1 MAGGGAVGKWFGAAA
16 AAPARRVG
24 GRVEVPA
31 VLHALWSTL
40 QARPGDDGLESEGI
54 FRLSA
59 DATELAAA
67 KAALDGCDDGEKCAA
82 ALGGVSGACLAALI
96 KLYFRQLP
104 DDLWASARAAV
115 EAAVKTASGEGD
127 GAAALALVRGL
138 PAAERACVGWLSAVS
153 AAVVVHTKVNRMTM
167 VSMATVLTP
176 GCAPAPQFDRADA
189 PAPLLRDL
197 GQVGAGTLPCGRARR
212 LDRRRRRSERR
223 RRAAAAV
230 GALSLDEERR
240 VEQRPKARNKSVL
253 HSISLGCPTGLEEG
267 PLPAACG
274 HDDNEAQDSR
284 LKALSGLDFYQ
295 VGGDD
300 GMLRKHSLEAGAR
313 AVAIQNFMEELEEM
327 EGSFDDDG
335 EEGDVVVENRKSV
348 SADL

>member
-1 MAGGGAVGKWFGAAA
+1 M
-16 AAPARRVG
+16 
-24 GRVEVPA
+24 
-31 VLHALWSTL
+31 
-40 QARPGDDGLESEGI
+40 
-54 FRLSA
+54 
-59 DATELAAA
+59 
-67 KAALDGCDDGEKCAA
+67 
-82 ALGGVSGACLAALI
+82 
-96 KLYFRQLP
+96 
-104 DDLWASARAAV
+104 
-115 EAAVKTASGEGD
+115 
-127 GAAALALVRGL
+127 
-138 PAAERACVGWLSAVS
+138 
-153 AAVVVHTKVNRMTM
+153 
-167 VSMATVLTP
+167 
-176 GCAPAPQFDRADA
+176 
-189 PAPLLRDL
+189 
-197 GQVGAGTLPCGRARR
+197 
-212 LDRRRRRSERR
+212 
-223 RRAAAAV
+223 

-295 VGGDD
+295 VGGED